1 MHTLILAA
9 HSGALARSMRLE
21 PAELAAQLNQS
32 APCGL
37 ARQPYCALAYRQ
49 SNTPEPCLHCS
60 VIRNACLTVLPP
72 QPRCSSRCRDRS
84 FRVSAYGPHAAAD
97 VSRAL
102 RERVAILDP
111 LNSFTLRHL
120 EKDIFA
126 EPSNASAPARYPRRR
141 AIRLLWPK
149 METGY
154 GDFIMSTMLP
164 LGCELHRNGLHGGDE
179 VGMSG
184 VGYPGL
190 LTPLLRAGTRV
201 CTFERTAGRA
211 DGLHRRPAKH
221 GRSPAAAAAAAAVA
235 ASASASAA
243 AESAVARCESACH
256 DALHVCELGV
266 VTVRRSDGTSKVE
279 RVKHRAAY
287 DAAAALDAA
296 LGLPLP
302 PDDAPPLGSLAV
314 SGSSGA
320 SRVLRVL
327 LARRHGRRY
336 LTNID
341 EVTGRCNAA
350 ALQLRGWSLECRAVN
365 LGQLAPLEAA
375 RAVRRSDVLVTMHG
389 GDSLNA
395 LHLLPGRTLVELVN
409 CGFQFAHWEWLDT
422 HKMVLTPVV
431 RYERLVL
438 PPTPRLAQMGNMTA
452 PDGGCGFEPGP
463 DSLVRGPALRRR
475 QKVVQAAWNA
485 DGSLPWPLLEGA
497 LRRAV
502 GAADAAAATTSNST
516 VHGSVKPTRRQRPSL
531 SAGQIKKTTL
541 RGAGRGAQRRR
552 VRRREQA

>member
-1 MHTLILAA
+1 MRT
-9 HSGALARSMRLE
+9 RSVDRLE
-21 PAELAAQLNQS
+21 AAELAAQLNGS

-37 ARQPYCALAYRQ
+37 GRQPYCALAYLQ
-49 SNTPEPCLHCS
+49 SGLREPCMHCS
-60 VIRNACLTVLPP
+60 VIRNACLMIRPP

-84 FRVSAYGPHAAAD
+84 FRVSAYGQHAAAD

-102 RERVAILDP
+102 KERVAILDP

-120 EKDIFA
+120 EHDIFA
-126 EPSNASAPARYPRRR
+126 EPSNASAPVGYPRRR

-164 LGCELHRNGLHGGDE
+164 LGCELHRNGLNRGDE
-179 VGMSG
+179 IGMSG

-190 LTPLLRAGTRV
+190 LAPLLRAGTRV
-201 CTFERTAGRA
+201 CTFERTAGRT
-211 DGLHRRPAKH
+211 DGLHRRPARQ
-221 GRSPAAAAAAAAVA
+221 GRGPAAVAAAAAAAAV
-235 ASASASAA
+235 
-243 AESAVARCESACH
+243 ESAVVRCESACYN
-256 DALHVCELGV
+256 ALHVCELGI

-287 DAAAALDAA
+287 DASAALDTA
-296 LGLPLP
+296 LGLPRP
-302 PDDAPPLGSLAV
+302 PDDAPPLGSSAV

-320 SRVLRVL
+320 SRMLRVL

-341 EVTGRCNAA
+341 EVTDRCNAA
-350 ALQLRGWSLECRAVN
+350 ELSGWSLECRAVN

-375 RAVRRSDVLVTMHG
+375 RAVRRADVLVTMHG

-438 PPTPRLAQMGNMTA
+438 PPTPRLAQLGNMTA
-452 PDGGCGFEPGP
+452 PHGGCGFEPGA
-463 DSLVRGPALRRR
+463 DSLRGPGLRRR

-485 DGSLPWPLLEGA
+485 DGSLPWHLLEGA

-502 GAADAAAATTSNST
+502 GAADAGGTAASNST
-516 VHGSVKPTRRQRPSL
+516 VSGGARVARRQRPSL
-531 SAGQIKKTTL
+531 SAQKKTML
-541 RGAGRGAQRRR
+541 RGGRGLQKRP
-552 VRRREQA
+552 VRRRDEQALPALV